1 MLILSLPHSAQPQI
15 SSIFNILRR
24 RPLSKLIAPSTA
36 MVKRRQEDDSVAE
49 SERPIPQ
56 NGTGKHAAPADQNE
70 DEDMSSGSDGDDK
83 EIVNVDFEFFDPQD
97 HDFHGIKLLLRQ
109 LFDADA
115 TLLDLSALTDL
126 ILAQKL
132 VGSTVKVDGREG
144 DPYSFLTVVNLN
156 MHRGDAAVQS
166 LVSYLLERS
175 AGTPLEPHLRA
186 LLADSNPSSNTA
198 IVLSER
204 LINMPAEIS
213 PPSYKML
220 LEEIELAVEDNEPYT
235 FTHYLLISKVYAEI
249 ESKLETPDGPS
260 RPSKR
265 HKSKK
270 LFSSKSAASS
280 TSLSQT
286 FNFHPE
292 DEIFLSRATGD
303 NGAHAVYRY
312 KTEVPEES
320 ADAKRAFQDFG
331 ILPKGRMILLS
342 RDAFVSA
349 VEGMQPST

>member
-1 MLILSLPHSAQPQI
+1 MAELLELTAFSTTADFEHLQHPSASTNEHHCKPI
-15 SSIFNILRR
+15 VPSI
-24 RPLSKLIAPSTA
+24 T
-36 MVKRRQEDDSVAE
+36 MVKRRQEDASIAE
-49 SERPIPQ
+49 SERPHPE

-70 DEDMSSGSDGDDK
+70 DEEMTSGSDGDDK

-115 TLLDLSALTDL
+115 ALLDLSALTDL

-144 DPYSFLTVVNLN
+144 DPYSFLTVINLN
-156 MHRGDAAVQS
+156 LHRGNAAVQA
-166 LVSYLLERS
+166 LVSYLLDRS
-175 AGTPLEPHLRA
+175 TGTPLEPHLRT
-186 LLADSNPSSNTA
+186 LLADSNPSNNTA

-220 LEEIELAVEDNEPYT
+220 LEEVDLAVEDNEPYA
-235 FTHYLLISKVYAEI
+235 FTNYLLISKVYAEI
-249 ESKLETPDGPS
+249 ESKLTPPDGPS

-270 LFSSKSAASS
+270 LSSSKSSS
-280 TSLSQT
+280 SQT

-303 NGAHAVYRY
+303 SGAHAVYRY
-312 KTEVPEES
+312 KTEVPEEA
-320 ADAKRAFQDFG
+320 ADSKRAFQDFG

-342 RDAFVSA
+342 RDAFLSA
-349 VEGMQPST
+349 VEGMQP